1 MYTRTVVSLLKY
13 VLLCYCSAL
22 LLSVFT
28 HHHHHAVLP
37 CTLINMHNEAA
48 CILNVCPKCI
58 CECCIWKI
66 NQQEDNSPLHA
77 REWAV
82 LPSHA
87 EPCVALWHL
96 ILELLNC
103 VLACYI
109 SMDCEERGIYVATGQ
124 VSHLLLA
131 YVIKSYKKSRQVASD
146 SQSGQTMSLPC
157 SCQGAIVFSMRWE
170 NSPLPLLG
178 MENCPGDFIF
188 QMQHSQFKE
197 VDTAETCR

>member
-1 MYTRTVVSLLKY
+1 MWVSIGQHVHHMQKTLKLFSLLFESYVHKNGSKPAQVCAS
-13 VLLCYCSAL
+13 VLLFSTVAKCVYSY
-22 LLSVFT
+22 
-28 HHHHHAVLP
+28 HHHAVLP

-48 CILNVCPKCI
+48 RILNVCPKCI

-103 VLACYI
+103 ALACYI
-109 SMDCEERGIYVATGQ
+109 SMDCEERGI
-124 VSHLLLA
+124 
-131 YVIKSYKKSRQVASD
+131 
-146 SQSGQTMSLPC
+146 
-157 SCQGAIVFSMRWE
+157 
-170 NSPLPLLG
+170 
-178 MENCPGDFIF
+178 
-188 QMQHSQFKE
+188 
-197 VDTAETCR
+197 